1 MLYLLSKIIF
11 LIKKPKTI
19 IISGSF
25 KDASFESIC
34 WSLDYCDFKIVKI
47 SHIKFG
53 KTLIKAAMSSLLIN
67 KVIVIK
73 SEGKNL
79 KSLSWMIKK
88 SRLPI
93 LIIGETKKEEIEKI
107 SDVLNYLPSSG
118 CLALNSDDEKLEI
131 FSKNEKSKVVT
142 FGFEKEADFKVTNVN
157 LTDFPSLGTNFKF
170 NFKGMIVP
178 VWLDGLFGKEEVYSS
193 LSSIVVGFFLNF
205 NLIKISES
213 LRSYRGVE
221 GKMRLIK
228 GVKKTH
234 ILDNSDPS
242 SIDSVMESIDIAKDI
257 PLEGRKIIV
266 LGNLKGEENL
276 IEIYEKIA
284 KKVCSVADLLIV
296 FGSGAKI
303 ISEEAVKMG
312 MNIEKIFNFD
322 TIEQGKMEVQHLIKR
337 NDLVLISGA
346 KEMKMVEIVNEIK
359 KM

>member
-157 LTDFPSLGTNFKF
+157 LTDFPSLGTTLNIMCSIK
-170 NFKGMIVP
+170 
-178 VWLDGLFGKEEVYSS
+178 VWCSHPDPI
-193 LSSIVVGFFLNF
+193 LSFLARSITNRRL
-205 NLIKISES
+205 LKIKISES